1 MDAKGGQCRLQTE
14 IAMVQLKPDEIAA
27 LLRKRLESADKPVD
41 TAEVGT
47 VLSVGDGIARV
58 DGLSGALYGEVLETD
73 VGIAGLAL
81 SLEEDTVG
89 IAVLDEDSKVAE
101 GDRFRRTGRI
111 ASVPVGEA
119 LTGRVVDALGRP
131 LDGLGPIEAKETRPV
146 ESPAPSIM
154 DRKNVDTPLQTGI
167 LAIDA
172 LTPIGRGQRELVI
185 GDRKTG
191 KTTIAVDS
199 ILNQAGKGV
208 HCYYVAVGQKLSTVA
223 ALHELLRSRGA
234 MEYTTIV
241 VASASASAPLQ
252 YIAPYA
258 GCAMAEYWRDNGGHA
273 LVIYDDLTKH
283 AQAYRQMSL
292 LLRRPPG
299 REAFPGDIFYLHS
312 RLLER
317 AAQMSD
323 AKGGGSLTAIPIVE
337 TQANDISAYIPTNVI
352 SITDGQ
358 IFLESELFHAGQR
371 PAINPGVSVSR
382 VGGDAQLKAMK
393 KVSGPLRTQLA
404 QYRELEAFARFASD
418 LDAATVR
425 QLAQGRVLMRLI
437 RQKPNRPLDADAQ
450 VALLYAGTH
459 EHFTDLAEARIPEA
473 MDALVLALRS
483 TQEGRAYAERFAASP
498 VLDDELVSLLAAFL
512 QK

>member
-1 MDAKGGQCRLQTE
+1 
-14 IAMVQLKPDEIAA
+14 MVQLKPDEIAA
-27 LLRKRLESADKPVD
+27 LLRQRMESADKAVD
-41 TAEVGT
+41 TVEFGT

-58 DGLSGALYGEVLETD
+58 DGLSKALYGEVLETD
-73 VGIAGLAL
+73 SGVAGLAL
-81 SLEEDTVG
+81 SLEEDTIG

-111 ASVPVGEA
+111 ASVPVGAA

-131 LDGLGPIEAKETRPV
+131 LDGLGPVEATETRSV

-154 DRKNVDTPLQTGI
+154 DRRNVDTPMATGL

-172 LTPIGRGQRELVI
+172 LTPIGRGQRELII

-208 HCYYVAVGQKLSTVA
+208 HCFYVAIGQKLSTIA

-234 MEYTTIV
+234 MEYTTLV

-252 YIAPYA
+252 YLAPYS

-317 AAQMSD
+317 AAQLSD
-323 AKGGGSLTAIPIVE
+323 EKGGGSLTSLPIVE

-404 QYRELEAFARFASD
+404 QTRELEVFSRFASD
-418 LDAATVR
+418 LDATTAR
-425 QLAQGRVLMRLI
+425 QLAQGRVLMRLM
-437 RQKPNRPLDADAQ
+437 RQLPNRPLGADAQ

-459 EHFTDLAEARIPEA
+459 GYFSNVAETRMQEA
-473 MDALVLALRS
+473 MDSLVRS
-483 TQEGRAYAERFAASP
+483 LQSTREGQAYAERFAANP
-498 VLDDELVSLLAAFL
+498 VLDAELDEKLKALIGRTPEPEEA
-512 QK
+512 

>member
-1 MDAKGGQCRLQTE
+1 
-14 IAMVQLKPDEIAA
+14 MVQLKPNEIAA
-27 LLRKRLESADKPVD
+27 LLRQRMESSDTPVE
-41 TAEVGT
+41 TAEYGT
-47 VLSVGDGIARV
+47 VLSVGDGIART

-73 VGIAGLAL
+73 SGIAGLAL

-89 IAVLDEDSKVAE
+89 IAILDDDSRVAE

-111 ASVPVGEA
+111 ASVPVGEGLA
-119 LTGRVVDALGRP
+119 GRVVDALGRP
-131 LDGLGPIEAKETRPV
+131 LDGMGPIAATESRPV
-146 ESPAPSIM
+146 ESPAPSIIE
-154 DRKNVDTPLQTGI
+154 RRNVDTPLITGV

-172 LTPIGRGQRELVI
+172 LTPIGRGQRELII

-191 KTTIAVDS
+191 KTTLAVDA
-199 ILNQAGKGV
+199 ILNQKGKGV
-208 HCYYVAVGQKLSTVA
+208 HCFYVAVGQKLSTVA

-234 MEYTTIV
+234 MEYTTLV
-241 VASASASAPLQ
+241 VASAATLAPLQ

-258 GCAMAEYWRDNGGHA
+258 GCAMAEYWRDRGEHA
-273 LVIYDDLTKH
+273 LVVYDDLTKH
-283 AQAYRQMSL
+283 AQAYRQLSL

-317 AAQMSD
+317 AAQLSD
-323 AKGGGSLTAIPIVE
+323 EKGGGSLTALPIVE

-358 IFLESELFHAGQR
+358 IFLEEELFHSGQR
-371 PAINPGVSVSR
+371 PAINPGISVSR
-382 VGGDAQLKAMK
+382 VGGDAQLRAMK

-404 QYRELEAFARFASD
+404 QYRELEAFSRFASD

-425 QLAQGRVLMRLI
+425 QLAQGRVLMRII
-437 RQKPNRPLDADAQ
+437 RQRPNRPLEADAQ

-459 EHFTDLAEARIPEA
+459 GYFTSQDESHIPEE
-473 MDALVLALRS
+473 MEEFVRSLR
-483 TQEGRAYAERFAASP
+483 TTDEGRAYAARFAEKP
-498 VLDDELVSLLAAFL
+498 ELDDELTARLDALLKREED
-512 QK
+512 QP

>member
-1 MDAKGGQCRLQTE
+1 
-14 IAMVQLKPDEIAA
+14 MVQLKPDEIAA
-27 LLRKRLESADKPVD
+27 LLRRRLEESDTPVD
-41 TAEVGT
+41 LAEVGT
-47 VLSVGDGIARV
+47 VLSVGDGIARA

-73 VGIAGLAL
+73 SGVAGLAL

-89 IAVLDEDSKVAE
+89 IAVLDDDSRVAE

-131 LDGLGPIEAKETRPV
+131 LDGLGPVNAAESRPV

-154 DRKNVDTPLQTGI
+154 DRRNVDTPLATGI

-172 LTPIGRGQRELVI
+172 LTPIGRGQRELLI

-191 KTTIAVDS
+191 KTTIAVDA

-208 HCYYVAVGQKLSTVA
+208 RCFYVAVGQKLSTVA

-234 MEYTTIV
+234 MEYTTLV
-241 VASASASAPLQ
+241 VASASDSAPLQ

-258 GCAMAEYWRDNGGHA
+258 GCAMAEHWRDNGGHA
-273 LVIYDDLTKH
+273 LVVYDDLTKH

-317 AAQMSD
+317 AAQLSD
-323 AKGGGSLTAIPIVE
+323 EKGGGSMTALPIIE
-337 TQANDISAYIPTNVI
+337 TQAGDISAYIPTNVI

-358 IFLESELFHAGQR
+358 IFLESELFHSGQR

-404 QYRELEAFARFASD
+404 QFRELEAFSRFASD

-425 QLAQGRVLMRLI
+425 QLAQGRVLMRVI
-437 RQKPNRPLDADAQ
+437 RQLPNRPLDADAQ
-450 VALLYAGTH
+450 VALLHAATSGAL
-459 EHFTDLAEARIPEA
+459 TDVEENDIPAA
-473 MDALVLALRS
+473 MDALVRAIR
-483 TQEGRAYAERFAASP
+483 TTPEGRAYAERFAESP
-498 VLDDELVSLLAAFL
+498 VLDDALLSRLDALLRLVR
-512 QK
+512 KTDE